1 MRELSKSSN
10 AVYQLTYHLVIVVKY
25 RRKVFTNDTII
36 ARMKE
41 FTQNVS
47 KDYDVNVIN
56 QECGDD
62 HIHLLIQTKPS
73 TDICKYINILKG
85 HSSRM
90 LRKEFKDELSEQ
102 LWGDSFW
109 SPSYFISTVGNTSID
124 TIYSYIQ
131 NQRSEM
137 R

>member
-1 MRELSKSSN
+1 MKELNKSSN

-25 RRKVFTNDTII
+25 RRKVFSNDAII

-109 SPSYFISTVGNTSID
+109 SP
-124 TIYSYIQ
+124 
-131 NQRSEM
+131 
-137 R
+137 

>member
-25 RRKVFTNDTII
+25 RRKVFTNNTII

-124 TIYSYIQ
+124 TIYNYIQ